1 MSYGALITVRLESKR
16 FPQKALKKINN
27 QSILEII
34 ITRLKKV
41 ENKKNIVICTY
52 KSKKN
57 NLLKK
62 IAKKHNVKLFFG
74 SKKIF

>member
-16 FPQKALKKINN
+16 FPQKALQKINN

-41 ENKKNIVICTY
+41 ENKKKYCNMY
-52 KSKKN
+52 
-57 NLLKK
+57 L
-62 IAKKHNVKLFFG
+62 
-74 SKKIF
+74 

>member
-62 IAKKHNVKLFFG
+62 IAKNITLNFFLEV
-74 SKKIF
+74 KKIF

>member
-1 MSYGALITVRLESKR
+1 MRYGALITVRLESKR
-16 FPQKALKKINN
+16 FPHKALKKINN

-62 IAKKHNVKLFFG
+62 IAKKHNVKLFLEV
-74 SKKIF
+74 KKIF